1 MTASSGTTPGDIIRI
16 GNGIPIGDPAGGEAL
31 FFRVVHSVVDDA
43 VDAKPTQIINIP
55 VLDNDALTDNISA
68 LTLTTPTAGSAVVV
82 GTLPGPKAGLSVDY
96 TAPAMNG
103 IVTFDYTVTDNSGN
117 PLTATVT
124 VNVTGVTAID
134 DGAFALPAFV
144 VDAGSTI
151 QLDVLAND
159 FGLTDTP
166 LTVSLVAPAATL
178 GTPMITG
185 SPGDPGTIRIEYT
198 AGQTAGI
205 DSIGYQVVDNSGDMD
220 SATAFVEV
228 TAPIIPVAVDDV
240 ATTFVDES
248 IAIDVLA
255 NDTSLDDEPLIVDVT
270 ADPTNGTIGPI
281 AGCTQQGGLCAVEYT
296 PDAGFTGTDSFR
308 YTVTDSTP
316 EVSNEATVNVT
327 VNVVPLAIDDTAS
340 TPANAPVSV
349 DVLTNDL
356 QLDFPPFTVTA
367 VPNAATKGSAVVQAD
382 RIVYTP
388 SGGSERTDAIQYT
401 VTDVNGKSST
411 AWLRVTIVPT
421 QGGLAGESS
430 SSALGPAAVA
440 VLSLLAMFRRRRD

>member
-1 MTASSGTTPGDIIRI
+1 MNRMRDLGGAFSGWQFTAPVIAKTVLATSIFATAVAANAFEVEFVRHQQTSDSGTVSTLITDGSDGEPPTTAVWVWDGTTLSSVGLYSATVHVGSDPTLPTILGDRITDLSIDTAAGTATAAAYACTSGFFLFQFGVIVCGGYEVGPNFIDESEIIYGPGLLVTRNLNVNPANPPTPGDDFATGDPRDISAYDFGVVDTFESDEMTASSGTTPGDIIRI

-43 VDAKPTQIINIP
+43 VGAKPTQIINIP

-134 DGAFALPAFV
+134 DGALALPAFG

-159 FGLTDTP
+159 FGTDGHAADR
-166 LTVSLVAPAATL
+166 VARSRRLRHSAP
-178 GTPMITG
+178 PMITG

-205 DSIGYQVVDNSGDMD
+205 DSIGYQVADNSGDMD
-220 SATAFVEV
+220 S
-228 TAPIIPVAVDDV
+228 
-240 ATTFVDES
+240 
-248 IAIDVLA
+248 
-255 NDTSLDDEPLIVDVT
+255 
-270 ADPTNGTIGPI
+270 
-281 AGCTQQGGLCAVEYT
+281 
-296 PDAGFTGTDSFR
+296 
-308 YTVTDSTP
+308 
-316 EVSNEATVNVT
+316 
-327 VNVVPLAIDDTAS
+327 
-340 TPANAPVSV
+340 
-349 DVLTNDL
+349 
-356 QLDFPPFTVTA
+356 
-367 VPNAATKGSAVVQAD
+367 
-382 RIVYTP
+382 
-388 SGGSERTDAIQYT
+388 
-401 VTDVNGKSST
+401 
-411 AWLRVTIVPT
+411 
-421 QGGLAGESS
+421 
-430 SSALGPAAVA
+430 
-440 VLSLLAMFRRRRD
+440 RRRLSSK